1 MATLRNWIMVDT
13 ATSEF
18 QASCQQAW
26 IAWLQ
31 FRANPVAMIGL
42 TIVLGL
48 VLVAIFAPVLT
59 TGNGITQDLANRLKA
74 PSAAHWFGTDELGR
88 DIYQR
93 VIWGSQITLRLVG
106 LVTVITIPI
115 GMTVGIVSG
124 YFGGWVDA
132 VLMRVTDVFLSFP
145 KLILALAFVAALGP
159 GLNNA
164 VLAISLL
171 AWAPYARIVRAEALT
186 IRSAEYI
193 TAARLQGASHL
204 RILFNHIMPLCLS
217 TVIVRLTFDIAGIIL
232 VAASLGFLGLGAQ
245 PPTPEWGAMVASGR
259 QYVFDQWWA
268 STFPGLAIFIVSMG
282 FNLLGDGLR
291 DVLDPKSSQ

>member
-1 MATLRNWIMVDT
+1 
-13 ATSEF
+13 
-18 QASCQQAW
+18 
-26 IAWLQ
+26 
-31 FRANPVAMIGL
+31 MIGL
-42 TIVLGL
+42 AIVLGL
-48 VLVAIFAPVLT
+48 VLVAIFAPLLT
-59 TGNGITQDLANRLKA
+59 TGNGITQNLANRLQP
-74 PSAAHWFGTDELGR
+74 PSAEHWFGTDELGR

-106 LVTVITIPI
+106 LVAVITIPI
-115 GMTVGIVSG
+115 GMTVGIVAG

-171 AWAPYARIVRAEALT
+171 AWAPYARIVRAETLT
-186 IRSAEYI
+186 IRAAEYI

-204 RILFNHIMPLCLS
+204 RILFIHIMPLCLS

-232 VAASLGFLGLGAQ
+232 VAAALGFLGLGAQ

-268 STFPGLAIFIVSMG
+268 STFPGLAIFLVSMG

-291 DVLDPKSSQ
+291 DVLDPKRSQ

>member
-1 MATLRNWIMVDT
+1 MSTIRQWVIEDT

-26 IAWLQ
+26 LAWLQ

-42 TIVLGL
+42 SIVLGL
-48 VLVAIFAPVLT
+48 VFMAILAPVLT
-59 TGNGITQDLANRLKA
+59 TGNGITQNLANRLQP
-74 PSAAHWFGTDELGR
+74 PSSGHWFGTDELGR

-93 VIWGSQITLRLVG
+93 IVWGSQITLRLVG
-106 LVTVITIPI
+106 LVAVITIPV
-115 GMTVGIVSG
+115 GMTIGIVSG
-124 YFGGWVDA
+124 YFGGWIDT
-132 VLMRVTDVFLSFP
+132 VLMRITDVFLSFP
-145 KLILALAFVAALGP
+145 KLILALAFVAVLGP

-164 VLAISLL
+164 VIAISLL

-204 RILFNHIMPLCLS
+204 RILFHHVMPLCLS
-217 TVIVRLTFDIAGIIL
+217 TVIVRLSFDIAGIIL
-232 VAASLGFLGLGAQ
+232 VAAALGFLGLGAQ